1 MWAGCGWAAWCRR
14 SRFFGGSRRSVFVR
28 TLILAPFDSRQ
39 LLRLRPH
46 LELVHRSWLQTRKLI
61 APDELSAEL
70 NSGGFDAVVVEAD
83 FVLDDTIEAADG
95 LRLIGVCRGSTNAID
110 VESATE
116 RGVLV
121 VNTPGR
127 NAQAVAEHALSLM
140 LALARRVPKA
150 HEYVRDGRW
159 QNPMEP
165 YVSMRGV
172 ELAGR
177 TLGVV
182 GMGAIGRRTASIG
195 AALGMMVLAYDPYV
209 PCAPEGV
216 VLSGLEELMTG
227 ADFVVVH
234 VPLTPE
240 TEGLLDGRM
249 LSLMRET
256 AFLVNCSDSA
266 VVEQAPL
273 VEALAGRRIAGAAF
287 DMFES
292 HPPKA
297 DSPLLALDN
306 VVLSPHLGGA
316 TQETIERHSRMM
328 ADDIL
333 RYLDGQRPV
342 NLVNPDA
349 WDHRAE

>member
-1 MWAGCGWAAWCRR
+1 MRA
-14 SRFFGGSRRSVFVR
+14 
-28 TLILAPFDSRQ
+28 LILAPFDSRQ
-39 LLRLRPH
+39 LRRLRPH
-46 LELVHRSWLQTRKLI
+46 LALVYRSWLQTRELT

-70 NSGGFDAVVVEAD
+70 VSGRFAVLVVEAD
-83 FVLDDTIEAADG
+83 FVFEETIEASDS

-127 NAQAVAEHALSLM
+127 NAQAVAEHALGLM
-140 LALARRVPKA
+140 LALARRIPFA
-150 HEYVRDGRW
+150 HEYVRAGRW

-195 AALGMMVLAYDPYV
+195 AALGMTVLAYDPYV
-209 PCAPEGV
+209 TYAPEGV
-216 VLSGLEELMTG
+216 VLSSLDELMRG
-227 ADFVVVH
+227 ADFVSIH

-240 TEGLLDGRM
+240 TEGLIDGDS
-249 LSLMRET
+249 LSLMRES
-256 AFLVNCSDSA
+256 AYLVNCSDSA

-273 VEALAGRRIAGAAF
+273 VEALTSRRIAGAAL
-287 DMFES
+287 DVFETN
-292 HPPKA
+292 PVKP
-297 DSPLLALDN
+297 DSPFLTLDN

-316 TQETIERHSRMM
+316 TQETVERHSQMM

-333 RYLDGQRPV
+333 RFLNGQRPV

-349 WDHRAE
+349 WDIRAG